1 MDYGTL
7 RLGLV
12 LVLVCYAATQLATQ
26 LQQRRIQVVCS
37 IKVAR
42 KRLTESDGTP
52 AMVLEHMNFFE
63 VEIRIH
69 RYTNKR
75 EIEPNTHPSK

>member
-1 MDYGTL
+1 LNRRVREEVFFEFFWKMDYGTL

-37 IKVAR
+37 FKVAR
-42 KRLTESDGTP
+42 KRLTESKGTP
-52 AMVLEHMNFFE
+52 AMFLEHKIFF
-63 VEIRIH
+63 
-69 RYTNKR
+69 
-75 EIEPNTHPSK
+75 